1 MRRQFNVYPEL
12 YESTIERIAGVKR
25 CAMVGIYDDVMA
37 DERIVLAVEPS
48 ANVDAK
54 TLEKRLRHELR
65 SGPYSIDSAALPDD
79 VLVMELPVVGRSSK
93 VDKMSIREYAQRA
106 TSCAS
111 P

>member
-1 MRRQFNVYPEL
+1 
-12 YESTIERIAGVKR
+12 
-25 CAMVGIYDDVMA
+25 MVGIYDDVMA

-48 ANVDAK
+48 ANVDAE

-93 VDKMSIREYAQRA
+93 VDKMSIREYAQRT